1 MKLKCVVVGDGGV
14 GKTSLILSYT
24 TNHFPGEY
32 IPDFWKNDDSPNVMV
47 DGNPRHLGLWDTIAE
62 EDYDSLRPLTYPQTD
77 VFLICFSIVSHTSI
91 ENVRSKWYYE
101 VRQHCPKT
109 PIVLVGTKLDLRDD
123 LETVEKLKAKKLTPI
138 TYLQGVSV
146 AKEIGAVKYLEC
158 SAITKKGL
166 MTVFDETI
174 RTVGSFTC
182 SFQFHSFP
190 VANIKSTWQP
200 LMSLSIS
207 NLQ

>member
-91 ENVRSKWYYE
+91 ENVRSK
-101 VRQHCPKT
+101 HSGTMKCAN
-109 PIVLVGTKLDLRDD
+109 IVQRPQLF
-123 LETVEKLKAKKLTPI
+123 
-138 TYLQGVSV
+138 
-146 AKEIGAVKYLEC
+146 C
-158 SAITKKGL
+158 
-166 MTVFDETI
+166 
-174 RTVGSFTC
+174 SFTC